1 MFFTKS
7 KNYEN
12 DDDDKIMMVMMMKVT
27 PAALE
32 PLSGA
37 GQSEFHLQVWSFTQT
52 PLGEHL

>member
-1 MFFTKS
+1 MFFTQVKMM
-7 KNYEN
+7 KMM
-12 DDDDKIMMVMMMKVT
+12 ILMTMVMMMNVT